1 MILTEIG
8 SIISCFLHFIGGKVA
23 VPMDSSENKQFT
35 SIAEEYYK
43 TCEAEEQSGKT
54 AWIGIAPDED
64 TKPVRWRV
72 SHFFVFRVV
81 IDIRNNLIA
90 KVEKTIIEIITSVNF
105 EAMTL
110 ICTSMAK

>member
-1 MILTEIG
+1 M
-8 SIISCFLHFIGGKVA
+8 SCFLHLKGGKVA

-72 SHFFVFRVV
+72 SHFFVLAIVEDIGKNVFVY
-81 IDIRNNLIA
+81 ID
-90 KVEKTIIEIITSVNF
+90 TIII
-105 EAMTL
+105 
-110 ICTSMAK
+110 

>member
-1 MILTEIG
+1 M
-8 SIISCFLHFIGGKVA
+8 SCFLHFQGGKVA

-54 AWIGIAPDED
+54 AWIGIAPDES

-72 SHFFVFRVV
+72 RHFFLLSVV
-81 IDIRNNLIA
+81 EDICNNLRNS
-90 KVEKTIIEIITSVNF
+90 KSRK
-105 EAMTL
+105 
-110 ICTSMAK
+110 K

>member
-1 MILTEIG
+1 MHL
-8 SIISCFLHFIGGKVA
+8 LGGKVA

-72 SHFFVFRVV
+72 SHFFVLAVV
-81 IDIRNNLIA
+81 EYLGNN
-90 KVEKTIIEIITSVNF
+90 F
-105 EAMTL
+105 
-110 ICTSMAK
+110 

>member
-1 MILTEIG
+1 MKYNVT
-8 SIISCFLHFIGGKVA
+8 FLYSKGGKVA

-54 AWIGIAPDED
+54 AWIGIAPDDD

-72 SHFFVFRVV
+72 SHFFVFEVV
-81 IDIRNNLIA
+81 IDIRNNFS
-90 KVEKTIIEIITSVNF
+90 KRRKNYN
-105 EAMTL
+105 
-110 ICTSMAK
+110 